1 MPRGIARQGK
11 RHSSQI
17 SPPIETGRPAL
28 IRPPQ
33 VIRRTRPGRRRF
45 SSYSATARL
54 DQARGRFDLI
64 LDTIPGPHDRPPL
77 LRLLGLDGT
86 LSLIGFP
93 AEFPVRIMDLTY
105 GPKKLT
111 SSGTGGRPGTARLL
125 AFCAGPGI
133 AADVEVLPSGRVQE
147 ALTRLGQGDVR
158 YRFVLDLSDLG

>member
-1 MPRGIARQGK
+1 
-11 RHSSQI
+11 
-17 SPPIETGRPAL
+17 
-28 IRPPQ
+28 